1 MGAAALIYA
10 MPRVVLVDT
19 ERAEAAL
26 EFDFEFVIEVF
37 WYPPRVPA
45 YSASPILEFA

>member
-10 MPRVVLVDT
+10 MPRAVLIDA
-19 ERAEAAL
+19 EWAEAGL
-26 EFDFEFVIEVF
+26 ELDFEFVIEVL

-45 YSASPILEFA
+45 YAASPILEFA